1 MKKTFSLFFLIS
13 FVSCAQQSD
22 KKVNDVSKKTQVLP
36 TKTII
41 NTPLSISNVAKEIA
55 IQTNVNELPLH
66 LIGTF
71 KIPSYTNAQGYI
83 RPKWAVWWNFW
94 GKPFKDNHL
103 NPWDVGLMGNANI
116 NPDFY
121 SGFGKRGIDYILP
134 YDLEHGKAW
143 QNEIDPVVGK
153 TFHEFV
159 SAIPYQHRF
168 FEGSLDGGKK
178 LSSIGME
185 GAYDFG
191 RSTVMDPT
199 MGLGDNIKGK
209 SHRGLVAIDVEDGT
223 GDYGDEL
230 HRALLIGMAEN
241 TTGDISSDY
250 GGPINT
256 LGYIHDRETGE
267 NSMFYYPDAEGNYT
281 SRKAKFSEDWQAS
294 TPPISIPSKGVFN
307 KRPIDYPNIIP
318 SNEVSFYSNEFAR
331 QGENFDLGNGNSII
345 INKYGVTRNTEHFL
359 ARAGTLLE
367 WQSWYCRYK
376 LNNRRNKML
385 TKVIADKGPIGLNP
399 YVKLANGNTVPDE
412 VMEHRGKMAG
422 RRYAFDIVTINY
434 MNNVDL
440 HQWDKNSF
448 IDNKAH
454 DTYIGFFAGI
464 KMLMTNGGADA
475 YLDMIPQYWETEQSY
490 DHKNWVKHKAV
501 EWADSPKILPCR
513 TKVGKKKLEAMCW
526 RTEGIEPTEVWLRAN
541 VDGVYQEIHI
551 THDAWE
557 TTNPIYKN
565 TALKQIP
572 KADKDYFYTFLNFK

>member
-13 FVSCAQQSD
+13 FISCAQQSD
-22 KKVNDVSKKTQVLP
+22 KKINASAKKTP
-36 TKTII
+36 TVTYI
-41 NTPLSISNVAKEIA
+41 NTPLSISNVAKEIPT
-55 IQTNVNELPLH
+55 QTKVNELPLT

-71 KIPSYTNAQGYI
+71 KIPTYINEHGYI

-94 GKPFKDNHL
+94 GKPFSDNHL
-103 NPWDVGLMGNANI
+103 KPWEVGLMGNATI
-116 NPDFY
+116 VPEFY
-121 SGFGKRGIDYILP
+121 HGNGKRGFEYIYS
-134 YDLEHGKAW
+134 YDLEHGTAW
-143 QNEIDPVVGK
+143 QNDIDPVVGK
-153 TFHEFV
+153 SYQDFV
-159 SAIPYQHRF
+159 STIPYQHRF
-168 FEGSLDGGKK
+168 FEGSLEGGKK
-178 LSSIGME
+178 LSSIGVE

-191 RSTVMDPT
+191 RSTVLDAT
-199 MGLGDNIKGK
+199 MGWGDNIKGK
-209 SHRGLVAIDVEDGT
+209 SHRGMIAIDIEDGT
-223 GDYGDEL
+223 ADFGHEL
-230 HRALLIGMAEN
+230 HRAVLIGMAEN
-241 TTGDISSDY
+241 TTADISSDY

-256 LGYIHDRETGE
+256 LGYVHDRESGE
-267 NSMFYYPDAEGNYT
+267 KIMYYYPNAEGNYNN
-281 SRKAKFSEDWQAS
+281 SNAKFSEDWQVS
-294 TPPISIPSKGVFN
+294 TPTISIPSKGVID

-318 SNEVSFYSNEFAR
+318 SSEVSFYAHEFSR
-331 QGENFDLGNGNSII
+331 QGENYNLGNGNSIL
-345 INKYGVTRNTEHFL
+345 INKYGVNRNTEHFL
-359 ARAGTLLE
+359 ARAGTILE

-399 YVKLANGNTVPDE
+399 YVKLANGNIVEDA
-412 VMEHRGKMAG
+412 VMEHRGAMAG

-440 HQWDKNSF
+440 HLWDKNSF

-464 KMLMTNGGADA
+464 KMLMTNGGADS
-475 YLDMIPQYWETEQSY
+475 YLEMVPQYWETEQSY

-501 EWADSPKILPCR
+501 EWADSPNVLPCR

-551 THDAWE
+551 TPDAWE
-557 TTNPIYKN
+557 TTNPTYKN